1 MVLTDVGLNEL
12 AERFAG
18 DITQGQWGTGT
29 NDPSVSDTG
38 LQTAVS
44 STLTS
49 LSATS
54 SGNTSQFTHTV
65 PSTTANSLS
74 LTEFELRFDD
84 GTNFSRNLGG
94 TINKTASFEVVT
106 ISTISFVRQ

>member
-1 MVLTDVGLNEL
+1 MVMTDVGLNEL
-12 AERFAG
+12 AERFAS
-18 DITQGQWGTGT
+18 DVTEGQWGTGT
-29 NDPSVSDTG
+29 NDPTVSDTG

-44 STLTS
+44 STLAS

-54 SGNTSQFTHTV
+54 SGNTSQFTHLV
-65 PSTTANSLS
+65 PSTTANGLS

-84 GTNFSRNLGG
+84 GTNFSRTLGG
-94 TINKTASFEVVT
+94 SVNKNASFELVT